1 MATPADLTARALDQ
15 LGVTTVFTDP
25 YNVVAM
31 VLANLI
37 ATGEYVPVDD
47 EATVGVPEIAE

>member
-1 MATPADLTARALDQ
+1 MATPAELTTRALDQ

-37 ATGEYVPVDD
+37 ETGEYVPVDN
-47 EATVGVPEIAE
+47 ESTVEIPEIKE